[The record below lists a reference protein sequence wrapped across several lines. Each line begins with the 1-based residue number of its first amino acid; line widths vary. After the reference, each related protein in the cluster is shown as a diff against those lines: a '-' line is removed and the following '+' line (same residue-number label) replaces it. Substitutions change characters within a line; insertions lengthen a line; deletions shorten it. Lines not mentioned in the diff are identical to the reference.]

1 MAHVTAVTA
10 ADAGDALW
18 PGPRAAGLDDDLAL
32 AERIHLRGLA
42 VLVGVDVAVLLA
54 GVGVALGR

>member
-1 MAHVTAVTA
+1 MTVGDV
-10 ADAGDALW
+10 GDALW

-32 AERIHLRGLA
+32 AVRTRLRGLA